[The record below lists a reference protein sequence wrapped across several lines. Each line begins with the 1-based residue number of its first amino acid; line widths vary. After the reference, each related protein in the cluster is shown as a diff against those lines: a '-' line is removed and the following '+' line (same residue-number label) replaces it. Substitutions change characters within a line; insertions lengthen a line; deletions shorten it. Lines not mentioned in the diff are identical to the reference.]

1 MRRFLPAG
9 LILVVACSDD
19 GSDPN
24 EPVDIQ
30 GSWTFTASVSNSEL
44 DITCEASGGL
54 SITQSGDQFSGT
66 VSNGEG
72 TCTSPAGPLSFDP
85 SGAIGGGTI
94 TDEDQIEFS
103 DDFCTYTGQATGN
116 PATEVQGDASC
127 VFNIGGQDIP
137 MEGTWQL
144 ER

>member
-9 LILVVACSDD
+9 LILVAACSDD
-19 GSDPN
+19 SSDPN
-24 EPVDIQ
+24 DAVDIQ
-30 GSWTFTASVSNSEL
+30 GSWNFSASVSNSEL
-44 DITCEASGGL
+44 GITCEASGGL
-54 SITQSGDQFSGT
+54 SISQAGDQFSGT
-66 VSNGEG
+66 ISNGEG
-72 TCTSPAGPLSFDP
+72 TCALPDGSASFDP
-85 SGAIGGGTI
+85 SGAIGSGTI

-127 VFNIGGQDIP
+127 VFGIGAQDVP